1 MCKTKLNEIYNDV
14 FYSPE
19 KDITE
24 IVGKFNNCNP
34 KNKFDYKME
43 KLIEETSLLPD
54 NYLKIKEQYAN
65 NIPK

>member
-14 FYSPE
+14 FYSSE

-24 IVGKFNNCNP
+24 IVNKLNNYNLKNDFN
-34 KNKFDYKME
+34 YKPE

-54 NYLKIKEQYAN
+54 NYLKIKEQYEN